1 MTAMA
6 GNADERRDAAFPRD
20 LESYA
25 GRCDPIP
32 AARIF
37 GRMGRRPRDAHKGD
51 FGHILVAGGSAGFG
65 GAPALAALA
74 ALRTGSGLVSVAL
87 PASLVCGPVAR
98 LAPEAM
104 AHPIEEDCGHIT
116 ENGFLTWLFARR
128 RFDATAI
135 GPGLGQSTDT
145 DAIVKALLKMHD
157 LPLVLDADALNII
170 AASGEGLDLVRREG
184 CPARILTPHHAEAAR
199 LLGCTAGEV
208 AADRAGAVLRL
219 AGESG
224 AVAVLKGRGTLV
236 AAPGMARPFACLR
249 GNPGMA
255 TGGSGDVLAGIIA
268 SLVGQGLAPL
278 DAACA
283 GVELHAAAG
292 DAAAAEKGERAMI
305 ARDIIDALP
314 RVFRDFGIE

>member
-1 MTAMA
+1 MA
-6 GNADERRDAAFPRD
+6 SDSNDNRANAFPAD
-20 LESYA
+20 LAAYS

-32 AARIF
+32 AQRIF
-37 GRMGRRPRDAHKGD
+37 GSMGRRARDAHKGD
-51 FGHILVAGGSAGFG
+51 FGHILIAGGSAGFG

-116 ENGFLTWLFARR
+116 ENGFLTWLYSRR
-128 RFDATAI
+128 RFDAVGI

-145 DAIVKALLKMHD
+145 DAIVKAMLKMHD

-170 AASGEGLDLVRREG
+170 AASGEGLELLGREG
-184 CPARILTPHHAEAAR
+184 CAARVLTPHHAEAAR
-199 LLGCTAGEV
+199 LLGCTVAEV
-208 AADRAGAVLRL
+208 AANRVEAAMRL
-219 AGESG
+219 ARESG

-236 AAPGMARPFACLR
+236 AAPGMDRPFICLG

-255 TGGSGDVLAGIIA
+255 TGGAGDVLTGMVA
-268 SLVGQGLAPL
+268 SLIGQGLSPI

-292 DAAAAEKGERAMI
+292 DSAAAAMGERGMI

-314 RVFRDFGIE
+314 AAFSVFGIE